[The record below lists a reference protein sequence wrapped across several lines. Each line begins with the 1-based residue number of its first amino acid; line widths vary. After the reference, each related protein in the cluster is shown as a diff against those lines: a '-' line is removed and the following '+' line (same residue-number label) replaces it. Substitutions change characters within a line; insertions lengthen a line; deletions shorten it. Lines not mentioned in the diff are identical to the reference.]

1 MEIIKIYLIFLIL
14 YYILYKNTIK
24 YYYGYIKMYL
34 TYKGGDKMKFAIR
47 IALPSFAIISSL
59 FSILFYKIYIIS
71 GNHHKIINEAIRN
84 LQDNLTNRGVADFIN
99 TLNAMKKIPNKN
111 NNWDNLTKAY
121 YIVKNNKAID
131 NDLKTQLRI
140 ALILK
145 GIKKL

>member
-1 MEIIKIYLIFLIL
+1 
-14 YYILYKNTIK
+14 
-24 YYYGYIKMYL
+24 
-34 TYKGGDKMKFAIR
+34 MKFAIR

-71 GNHHKIINEAIRN
+71 GNHHKIINETIRN

-99 TLNAMKKIPNKN
+99 TLNAIKKIPNKN

-121 YIVKNNKAID
+121 FIVKNNKTID

-145 GIKKL
+145 GIKNL